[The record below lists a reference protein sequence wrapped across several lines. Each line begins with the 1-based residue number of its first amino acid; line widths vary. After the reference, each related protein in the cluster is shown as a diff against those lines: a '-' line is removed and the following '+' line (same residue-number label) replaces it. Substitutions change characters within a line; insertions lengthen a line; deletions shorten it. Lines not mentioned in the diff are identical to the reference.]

1 MIRFLRR
8 WALPALL
15 LTCLSIGVA
24 TAAVEP
30 TDAEREALA
39 RIEDHLNEI
48 RSMHA
53 RFVQFDEAGG
63 VVSGEFYLR
72 RPGQLR
78 FEYTP
83 PAPILIVA
91 TGRQLIFYDAQL
103 EQVTYLPL
111 SATPLAFLVAD
122 RFSFSRDDIEITRI
136 QHDPGVISV
145 AIVDPDNPGEGE
157 ITLIFSNA
165 PLALRQWRVIDA
177 QGRKT
182 TVALSEVRTNVA
194 LDDELFRFVDPNPFR
209 HFDRGGDTP

>member
-1 MIRFLRR
+1 MIHFLRR
-8 WALPALL
+8 RMIPACLL
-15 LTCLSIGVA
+15 VCLSIGAA
-24 TAAVEP
+24 TAAIVP
-30 TDAEREALA
+30 TEAEREALA
-39 RIEDHLNEI
+39 RIENHLNEI

-72 RPGQLR
+72 RPGRLR

-83 PAPILIVA
+83 PSPILIVA
-91 TGRQLIFYDAQL
+91 TGRQLIFYDAEL

-111 SATPLAFLVAD
+111 SVTPLAFLVAD
-122 RFSFSRDDIEITRI
+122 QFSFARDDIEITRI

-145 AIVDPDNPGEGE
+145 AIIDPDNPGEGE
-157 ITLIFSNA
+157 ITLVFSDA

-182 TVALSEVRTNVA
+182 TVALSEVRTNIP
-194 LDDELFRFVDPNPFR
+194 LEDDLFRFVDPNPFR
-209 HFDRGGDTP
+209 HFEQDGN